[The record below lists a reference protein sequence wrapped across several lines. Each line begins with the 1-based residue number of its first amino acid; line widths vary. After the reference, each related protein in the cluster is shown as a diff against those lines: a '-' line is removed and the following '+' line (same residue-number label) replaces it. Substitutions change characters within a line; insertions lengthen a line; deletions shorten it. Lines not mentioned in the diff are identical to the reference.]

1 MVWFLQDERLRLT
14 NELLMGIRVVKL
26 YAWEEPM
33 MENIEEVRRREVL
46 LIRRSAF
53 VRLVA
58 EILNM
63 SSPIIVAIV
72 TFTLYTLIDPVNN
85 VLTPQIAF
93 VSLNLFSMFRIP
105 MMVYI
110 RF

>member
-1 MVWFLQDERLRLT
+1 
-14 NELLMGIRVVKL
+14 
-26 YAWEEPM
+26 

-85 VLTPQIAF
+85 LLTPQIAVLEPF
-93 VSLNLFSMFRIP
+93 LHVSNPNDGMHSVLKVMPRIIP
-105 MMVYI
+105 TLI
-110 RF
+110 RRKLG